1 MHHEEWDWLIAPHP
15 EEHATHDCIHTVSA
29 KVYQRNVSDAEAAKA
44 VDEGLADDA
53 DLGLDDADPADSLG
67 DIIPER

>member
-1 MHHEEWDWLIAPHP
+1 MSG
-15 EEHATHDCIHTVSA
+15 TS
-29 KVYQRNVSDAEAAKA
+29 SAEAAKA